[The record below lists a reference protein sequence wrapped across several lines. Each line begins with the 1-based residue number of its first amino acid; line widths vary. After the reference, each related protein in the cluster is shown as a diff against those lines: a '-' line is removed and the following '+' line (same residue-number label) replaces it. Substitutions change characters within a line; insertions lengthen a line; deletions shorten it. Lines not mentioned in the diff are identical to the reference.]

1 MLFQINS
8 IQYRISNTIL
18 VLIISSEFRI
28 LWFRDLCIVANVHQN
43 ETYDCEIC
51 SFVIRSLTHEFTDC
65 GHFLDTCF
73 EHKKFQTF
81 ENYFS

>member
-28 LWFRDLCIVANVHQN
+28 LWFRDLCILANVHQN
-43 ETYDCEIC
+43 ETYSCEM
-51 SFVIRSLTHEFTDC
+51 SFRFSPLHCPSILMFHP
-65 GHFLDTCF
+65 
-73 EHKKFQTF
+73 Q
-81 ENYFS
+81 NY